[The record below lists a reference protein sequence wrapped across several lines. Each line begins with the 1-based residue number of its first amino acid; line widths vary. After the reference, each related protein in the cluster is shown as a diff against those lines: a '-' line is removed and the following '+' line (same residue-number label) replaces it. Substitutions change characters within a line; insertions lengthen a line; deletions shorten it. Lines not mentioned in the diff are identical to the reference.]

1 MRKVFLWLALLWF
14 PFSVRAADVTVN
26 PEALEPPASTGGP
39 ASAAPAPATAP
50 AKAPASRSH
59 RRNTTHKAS
68 TAKSKAGAEQPSQ
81 SAGKPASSLATQTQ
95 PKNPA
100 ATGLVVPQAAPP
112 PAELPPALPDNPKH
126 PPPTIVP
133 PRVVAGAPGQAVPIP
148 GGVRVTFAADSADL
162 NPETEAAIQ
171 KLAHAEASHPSAM
184 FTIIAAATG
193 PENDPSTPRRMA
205 LSRGL
210 AARAVLLEQG
220 IPSPHIFV
228 RVLPPNAAGQ
238 PGDRVDVTVA
248 EPETRPVE
256 HAGTPVTPTP

>member
-1 MRKVFLWLALLWF
+1 MRKVFLLFALVWF
-14 PFSVRAADVTVN
+14 PCGARAADVTVN
-26 PEALEPPASTGGP
+26 PQALEPPSSTGG
-39 ASAAPAPATAP
+39 SAAPAPAP
-50 AKAPASRSH
+50 AKASPSHAH
-59 RRNTTHKAS
+59 RRGATHRG
-68 TAKSKAGAEQPSQ
+68 TGAKSQAGDGQPSQ
-81 SAGKPASSLATQTQ
+81 SAGKPASSSATQTQ

-126 PPPTIVP
+126 PPATIVP
-133 PRVVAGAPGQAVPIP
+133 PHVVAGAPGQAVPIP

-162 NPETEAAIQ
+162 NPETQAALQ
-171 KLAHAEASHPSAM
+171 KLAHAAASRPSAM

-193 PENDPSTPRRMA
+193 PENDPSTPRRIA

-228 RVLPPNAAGQ
+228 RVLAPNSAGQ

-248 EPETRPVE
+248 EPETQPVQ
-256 HAGTPVTPTP
+256 HAGAPVTPTP